1 LDIDLPQSEKKTLK
15 RFLLLYL
22 FFVLTIF
29 GFIIFLYYGFQK
41 DLMLQ
46 HKRVLLNQYAN
57 ELIVELKHL
66 HINFDKQRVYPRH
79 KNFNSAIYD
88 SDHKLIFSTLKN
100 PKTKLNKIIYT
111 NNETIHYIKEPESY
125 YLGAQYVLIEINDDK
140 KWLDGVVKNII
151 IYGTIAFIFMLFMGY
166 FLLKLFLKPMRDA
179 LHLLDT
185 FIKDTTHELNTP
197 VSTIVANIEMID
209 RSKLDDE
216 KLIKKINRID
226 IGAKTISNIYDDLT
240 YLILNNKIISNNKDI
255 NLKNII
261 EQRVEY
267 FSTLANVKKI
277 KIFTNL
283 DNNVILNIDD
293 KKISKLIDNLISNAI
308 KYNKIG
314 GTIDIELKDKY
325 FFIKD
330 SGKGISQKNIDL
342 MFDRYSRFD
351 KSVGGFGIGLN
362 IVKLISQEYNLNIK
376 IESKIKKGTKVIIS
390 W

>member
-1 LDIDLPQSEKKTLK
+1 MPKPNYMKIDVDGIEHLILEGCESILKT
-15 RFLLLYL
+15 
-22 FFVLTIF
+22 V
-29 GFIIFLYYGFQK
+29 
-41 DLMLQ
+41 
-46 HKRVLLNQYAN
+46 
-57 ELIVELKHL
+57 
-66 HINFDKQRVYPRH
+66 
-79 KNFNSAIYD
+79 NS
-88 SDHKLIFSTLKN
+88 
-100 PKTKLNKIIYT
+100 
-111 NNETIHYIKEPESY
+111 
-125 YLGAQYVLIEINDDK
+125 VLIEINDDK

-277 KIFTNL
+277 KISTNL

>member
-1 LDIDLPQSEKKTLK
+1 
-15 RFLLLYL
+15 
-22 FFVLTIF
+22 
-29 GFIIFLYYGFQK
+29 
-41 DLMLQ
+41 MLQ